1 MKKNYELKGYLYPI
15 EKIKEIKN
23 KINIILDKIKNN
35 KISINDYQGQI
46 EDDPQNIS
54 TEYNELI
61 KELNKQNL
69 LIFFIESNY
78 IFSLMINLNIIE
90 YTHIIVYYHKIY
102 IIIHLSN

>member
-61 KELNKQNL
+61 KN
-69 LIFFIESNY
+69 
-78 IFSLMINLNIIE
+78 
-90 YTHIIVYYHKIY
+90 
-102 IIIHLSN
+102 